1 MLDERFVHLL
11 HMFMFFVS
19 RWRGS
24 KKFEDWEGGSQNLE
38 LGLVADLGGGGEGGQ
53 YPITCH
59 GNMFDVNIKDTRTTP
74 LASSW
79 CLYC

>member
-24 KKFEDWEGGSQNLE
+24 KKFEDWEEGSQNLE
-38 LGLVADLGGGGEGGQ
+38 LGLVADLGGGEGRG
-53 YPITCH
+53 
-59 GNMFDVNIKDTRTTP
+59 VSTP
-74 LASSW
+74 LHAMEICSM
-79 CLYC
+79 LTLKTPEQRH

>member
-38 LGLVADLGGGGEGGQ
+38 LGLVADLGGGGEGGR
-53 YPITCH
+53 
-59 GNMFDVNIKDTRTTP
+59 GVSTP
-74 LASSW
+74 LHVMEICSM
-79 CLYC
+79 LTLKTPEQRH